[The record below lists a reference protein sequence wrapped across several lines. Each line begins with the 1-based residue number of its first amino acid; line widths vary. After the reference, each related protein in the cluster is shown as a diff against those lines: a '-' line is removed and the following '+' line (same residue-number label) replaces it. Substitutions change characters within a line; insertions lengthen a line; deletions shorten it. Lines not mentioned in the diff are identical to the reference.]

1 MIAAT
6 KYLAVGIASCAVSAA
21 LGATLA
27 WRYAVAQHAAEMA
40 EVTAKHEQAVRESVQ
55 YARDIER
62 KMQDETNAAL
72 EKQARDSARVAS
84 NLARELDGLR
94 QRAER
99 AERMSADSRAAC
111 QGADG
116 RELSRPDAEFLA
128 RLAARADEQRA
139 ALIACYAVLDAAQ
152 KNAPR

>member
-1 MIAAT
+1 MLAAT
-6 KYLAVGIASCAVSAA
+6 KYLAAGITACAVSAA

-27 WRYAVAQHAAEMA
+27 WRYAAAQHAAEMA

-55 YARDIER
+55 YARDVER
-62 KMQDETNAAL
+62 KMQEDANAAL

-99 AERMSADSRAAC
+99 AERMSETARTSCA
-111 QGADG
+111 GADG

-139 ALIACYAVLDAAQ
+139 ALISCYAVLDAAQ
-152 KNAPR
+152 KKSTQ